1 MILTMVT
8 SRTASGFRGLEDFS
22 SQTPH
27 RSGIPYLTK
36 ISKNFRKSAV
46 TEKDLYLKI
55 GKPNNACSQCGQPI
69 NFAGKHPSI
78 LKSGE
83 EAQKPSRK
91 PGKTDQP
98 EAPADTPEV
107 AKAAPVKNG
116 QGGTGPEPEGGPRRE
131 DFCTDCWHQ
140 LTEKDYLGYWMARR
154 EAPKPR
160 KIESRKERNAGVL
173 AWFSLLRTQE
183 PDDDNLQAQ
192 FFLAHL
198 LMKYGVLKWQR
209 TDTDDD
215 GNEII
220 YFRQTG
226 TDDDLAVLAVDLSD
240 EKSVEIKRQLDEFL
254 EQFANREQ
262 PETPEVSPPAEVDL

>member
-1 MILTMVT
+1 M
-8 SRTASGFRGLEDFS
+8 
-22 SQTPH
+22 
-27 RSGIPYLTK
+27 
-36 ISKNFRKSAV
+36 

-55 GKPNNACSQCGQPI
+55 GKPNNTCSDCGQPI

-83 EAQKPSRK
+83 ETQKSPRK
-91 PGKTDQP
+91 PGRSDQSEP
-98 EAPADTPEV
+98 AADTPDTAEV
-107 AKAAPVKNG
+107 TSVKAEKTDSAKV
-116 QGGTGPEPEGGPRRE
+116 EPDGGPRRE

-160 KIESRKERNAGVL
+160 KIESRKERNAGVM
-173 AWFSLLRTQE
+173 AWFGLLRTQQQ
-183 PDDDNLQAQ
+183 DDDNLQAQ

-209 TDTDDD
+209 TETDDD
-215 GNEII
+215 GNETI

-226 TDDDLAVLAVDLSD
+226 TDEDLAVVAVDLSD

-262 PETPEVSPPAEVDL
+262 ALEPADVPSADIDQ

>member
-1 MILTMVT
+1 M
-8 SRTASGFRGLEDFS
+8 
-22 SQTPH
+22 
-27 RSGIPYLTK
+27 
-36 ISKNFRKSAV
+36 

-83 EAQKPSRK
+83 EAHKSSRK
-91 PGKTDQP
+91 PDKAALPEHAPDSSEEPKVASAETGKTDSG
-98 EAPADTPEV
+98 
-107 AKAAPVKNG
+107 KA
-116 QGGTGPEPEGGPRRE
+116 EPDGGPRRE

-173 AWFSLLRTQE
+173 AWFGLLRTQQQ
-183 PDDDNLQAQ
+183 DDDNLQAQ

-209 TDTDDD
+209 TDSDDD

-226 TDDDLAVLAVDLSD
+226 TDDDLAVIAVDLSD

-262 PETPEVSPPAEVDL
+262 PLESAETPSGDVDQ